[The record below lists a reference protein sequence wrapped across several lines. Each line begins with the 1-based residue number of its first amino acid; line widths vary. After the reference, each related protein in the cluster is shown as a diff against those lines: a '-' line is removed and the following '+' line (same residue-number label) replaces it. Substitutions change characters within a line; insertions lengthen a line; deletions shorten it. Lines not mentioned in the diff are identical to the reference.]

1 MKCFY
6 LFIYLFIL
14 IFFLGLPH
22 VLLELHYNGWKSGWK
37 NCTLTSFMEYVVLGI
52 LISFNVEPVGS
63 VVLKKPSHWSLWM
76 RDLIRTSYMGYN
88 LLTWL
93 IRGYIIMPFSRT
105 RESKSMNVWMFICMY
120 SFVWCIHD
128 TKRNQL
134 FWALFFSPPH
144 PKVYLD
150 SWGEVN
156 GDGAFHQH

>member
-1 MKCFY
+1 VKCFY
-6 LFIYLFIL
+6 LFIYYL
-14 IFFLGLPH
+14 LGLPH
-22 VLLELHYNGWKSGWK
+22 VLLELHCNGWK

-52 LISFNVEPVGS
+52 LISFDAELVGS
-63 VVLKKPSHWSLWM
+63 VVLKKPSHRSLWM
-76 RDLIRTSYMGYN
+76 RDLIQTPYMGYN

-134 FWALFFSPPH
+134 FGHFSSAPIQ
-144 PKVYLD
+144 KYT
-150 SWGEVN
+150 
-156 GDGAFHQH
+156 